1 MKRLR
6 IELATLGS
14 KVVLVMHCNANSRHV
29 GDGMT
34 SQLTTFQ
41 GYAFKLNPTID
52 DIHRQPIEEMDVIKD
67 KSVQK
72 RKRVEVEHVGDEVK

>member
-1 MKRLR
+1 MDKVMKRLR

-34 SQLTTFQ
+34 S
-41 GYAFKLNPTID
+41 
-52 DIHRQPIEEMDVIKD
+52 
-67 KSVQK
+67 
-72 RKRVEVEHVGDEVK
+72 